1 MKNKLFIA
9 LLVITFSSVN
19 VYSQENFRNF
29 QNKEYVKIN
38 NEWKVLNVTDLQHYS
53 IENNLVT
60 IKFKQNTSTQEIQNY
75 IVQNNLTLIRKA
87 ITGWYDFQINGIT
100 DIFQKST
107 QLIGTSTSI
116 VDKLEIPTKGSYN
129 IIPNDTNQASQWHL
143 NKINAYGAW
152 NIEKGKPNVKVAI
165 LDSGTNWIHEDLGL
179 DTDSYQNINLN
190 SGEDAWSNPNNPATG
205 NGIDDD
211 GNGLIDDW
219 KGWNFDLNNNNS
231 QGTFYH
237 GTWVAGIVSAKT
249 NNNKGIAGISGGW
262 NNQGSKLLICN
273 VGQNFPNGL
282 VIDDAI
288 LYAGQMGVKV
298 IQLSLSVAPSTAIND
313 AITFAYNTY
322 GLVIVCASGNN
333 SSSSGVSYPASN
345 SLVFA
350 VGATTQSD
358 TRASFSNHGNNI
370 FVAAPGV
377 GIVSTGIAGGYTCS
391 GGTCADGTSFA
402 APIVSGIIALMYSVN
417 PCLTQTQVKQILKVT
432 SEKVG
437 GYNYNWNSSDLGHSR
452 ELGYGRVNAFL
463 AVQMAQS
470 MGLTTLDLMVKDGV
484 DDIGNQPNNITPY
497 MWAST
502 DIWIRNQ
509 PDGIDSHQNPE
520 YSATVPN
527 YAYVRVT
534 NKSCVT
540 STGTERLKFYWA
552 KAGTSLEWPASWNGQ
567 NYFPTPN
574 PSPLPNIKLGDEVG
588 TVTIPA
594 LSANQQTVLQI
605 PFIVPNPADYAFAGT
620 DQWHFCLLA
629 RIEAVNDPSNETN
642 GLYANVQNNN
652 NIAWKNVTIVDL
664 VANRTSGIIA
674 VGNPFDEPRTFVLEL
689 VKEDLETG
697 KPIYDEA
704 EVTIKMDETLFN
716 AWERGGKLA
725 QQLDSTQDETKK
737 VVTGNNVLLNNI
749 AFNANEI
756 GTLNL
761 NFNFLTQELTE
772 KSKFVYHV
780 IQKDALTG
788 EIIGG
793 ETYVIK
799 KQSRPTFIAD
809 AGGVKNVDKNEPI
822 TISASQISEPA
833 IYNWYDTEGNLIF
846 TGKDLTIATE
856 IATKYKLEV
865 IATADG
871 FKDYSEVEV
880 NLKPSILNVIYP
892 NPASENVNISYKLNE
907 VGSAYLMIIGGY
919 GTTGTSNNYILN
931 LNSSETNLNIS
942 NYANGFYTIALVC
955 NGQIVDA
962 KTLIKQ

>member
-1 MKNKLFIA
+1 MKNKLFTA
-9 LLVITFSSVN
+9 FLMMTFSAIN
-19 VYSQENFRNF
+19 VFSQENFRNF

-38 NEWKVLNVTDLQHYS
+38 NEWKVLNVTDLQHYP
-53 IENNLVT
+53 IESNLVT
-60 IKFKQNTSTQEIQNY
+60 IKFKQNISAQAIQNY
-75 IVQNNLTLIRKA
+75 ITQNNLTLLRKA
-87 ITGWYDFQINGIT
+87 ITGWYDFQINGTI

-107 QLIGTSTSI
+107 QLIGNNTSI

-143 NKINAYGAW
+143 TKINAYGAW
-152 NIEKGKPNVKVAI
+152 NIETGKPNVKVAI
-165 LDSGTNWIHEDLGL
+165 LDSGTNWAHEDLGL
-179 DTDSYQNINLN
+179 GTDSYQNINLN
-190 SGEDAWSNPNNPATG
+190 SGEDAWSNPNNPTTG

-231 QGTFYH
+231 QGTYFH
-237 GTWVAGIVSAKT
+237 GTWVAGVVGAKT
-249 NNNKGIAGISGGW
+249 NNNKGVAGISGGW
-262 NNQGSKLLICN
+262 NSQGSKLLICN
-273 VGQNFPNGL
+273 VGQNFPNGA

-298 IQLSLSVAPSTAIND
+298 VQLSLSVGQSTAIDD
-313 AITFAYNTY
+313 AIVYAYNNY
-322 GLVIVCASGNN
+322 GLNIVCAAGNN
-333 SSSSGVSYPASN
+333 SSSAGVSYPASHP
-345 SLVFA
+345 LVYA
-350 VGATTQSD
+350 IGATTQAD
-358 TRASFSNHGNNI
+358 ARASFSNYGTNV
-370 FVAAPGV
+370 FVSAPGV
-377 GIVSTGIAGGYTCS
+377 DIASTGIGGAYSCPPGIS
-391 GGTCADGTSFA
+391 NCDDGTSFA
-402 APIVSGIIALMYSVN
+402 APIVSGLIALMYSVN
-417 PCLTQTQVKQILKVT
+417 PCLTQAQVKQILKDT

-437 GYNYNWNSSDLGHSR
+437 GYNYNWNTADIGRSK

-470 MGLTTLDLMVKDGV
+470 MGLTTLDLMVKDGI
-484 DDIGNQPNNITPY
+484 DDIGIEPNNITPY

-509 PDGIDSHQNPE
+509 PDGIDTHQNPE
-520 YSATVPN
+520 YSATIPN
-527 YAYVRVT
+527 YAYVRIT

-540 STGTERLKFYWA
+540 STGTEQLKFYWA
-552 KAGTSLEWPASWNGQ
+552 KAGTSLEWPDTWDGNH
-567 NYFPTPN
+567 FF
-574 PSPLPNIKLGDEVG
+574 PSPNDTKKLGAPVG
-588 TVTIPA
+588 TITIPP
-594 LSANQQTVLQI
+594 LTANQQTVLQI
-605 PFIVPNPADYAFAGT
+605 PFIVPNPADYAFAGS

-629 RIEAVNDPSNETN
+629 RIEAVNDPTNETN

-704 EVTIKMDETLFN
+704 EVTLKMDATLFN
-716 AWERGGKLA
+716 AWNRGGKLA
-725 QQLDSTQDETKK
+725 QQLESTNDEKEK
-737 VVTGNNVLLNNI
+737 IVKGNNVLLNNI
-749 AFNANEI
+749 AFNANEM

-780 IQKDALTG
+780 IQKDKITG
-788 EIIGG
+788 KIIGG

-799 KQSRPTFIAD
+799 KQTRPAFVAD

-833 IYNWYDTEGNLIF
+833 IYNWYDTDGNLIF

-856 IATKYKLEV
+856 VATKYKLEV

-880 NLKPSILNVIYP
+880 NLKPSILNVISP
-892 NPASENVNISYKLNE
+892 NPASENVNISYKLNA

-942 NYANGFYTIALVC
+942 NYSNGFYTVALVC

>member
-1 MKNKLFIA
+1 MKNKIFKTLI
-9 LLVITFSSVN
+9 VITISCLN
-19 VYSQENFRNF
+19 VFAQENFRNF

-38 NEWKVLNVTDLQHYS
+38 NEWQVLNVSDLQHYA
-53 IENNLVT
+53 IETNVLS
-60 IKFKQNTSTQEIQNY
+60 IKFKTNVSEQNIQNY
-75 IVQNNLTLIRKA
+75 IQQNNLTFLRKA
-87 ITGWYDFQINGIT
+87 ITGWYDFQTNGVV

-107 QLIGTSTSI
+107 QLLDTSTSI
-116 VDKLEIPTKGSYN
+116 VEKLEIPTKGSYN

-143 NKINAYGAW
+143 TKINAYGAW
-152 NIEKGKPNVKVAI
+152 NIETGKPNVKIAI
-165 LDSGTNWIHEDLGL
+165 LDSGTNWVHEDLGL
-179 DTDSYQNINLN
+179 GTDNYQNIFLN
-190 SGEDAWSNPNNPATG
+190 SGEDAWTNPNNPATG

-211 GNGLIDDW
+211 GNGRIDDW
-219 KGWNFDLNNNNS
+219 KGWNFDLNTNNS
-231 QGTFYH
+231 RGIYYH

-262 NNQGSKLLICN
+262 NSQGSKLLICN
-273 VGQNFPNGL
+273 VGQNSPNGA

-298 IQLSLSVAPSTAIND
+298 VQLSLSVGQSTAIDD
-313 AITFAYNTY
+313 AITYAYNNY
-322 GLVIVCASGNN
+322 GVTIVCAAGNDYFDG
-333 SSSSGVSYPASN
+333 GVSYPASHP
-345 SLVFA
+345 LVLS
-350 VGATTQSD
+350 VGASNQLD
-358 TRASFSNHGNNI
+358 NMADFSNYGDNL
-370 FVAAPGV
+370 FVSAPGV
-377 GIVSTGIAGGYTCS
+377 DIISTGLS
-391 GGTCADGTSFA
+391 GTYNCTPLPDCNDGTSFA

-417 PCLTQTQVKQILKVT
+417 PCLTQAQVKQILKDT

-463 AVQMAQS
+463 AVQIAHS
-470 MGLTTLDLMVKDGV
+470 MGLSTLDLMVKDGV
-484 DDIGNQPNNITPY
+484 DDIGNEPNNITPY

-520 YSATVPN
+520 YSTTIPN

-534 NKSCVT
+534 NKSCVS
-540 STGTERLKFYWA
+540 STGNEQLTLYWA
-552 KAGTSLEWPASWNGQ
+552 KAGTSLEWPDTWDGNH
-567 NYFPTPN
+567 FF
-574 PSPLPNIKLGDEVG
+574 PSPNDTKKLGAPVA
-588 TVTIPA
+588 TVTIPV
-594 LSANQQTVLQI
+594 LQANQQTVLQI
-605 PFIVPNPADYAFAGT
+605 PFIVPNPADYAFAGA

-629 RIEAVNDPSNETN
+629 RIEAVNDPSDETTN
-642 GLYANVQNNN
+642 LYTNVQNNN

-664 VANRTSGIIA
+664 VANKTSGTIA
-674 VGNPFDEPRTFVLEL
+674 VGNPFDEPRTFILEL
-689 VKEDLETG
+689 VKENLETG

-704 EVTIKMDETLFN
+704 EVTIKMDNTLFN

-725 QQLDSTQDETKK
+725 QEVNETVDEKLK
-737 VVTGNNVLLNNI
+737 VVKGNNVLLNNI
-749 AFNANEI
+749 VFNANEM
-756 GTLNL
+756 GTLTL
-761 NFNFLTQELTE
+761 NFNFLTTELTE

-780 IQKDALTG
+780 IQKDAVTR

-799 KQSRPTFIAD
+799 KQTRPIFIAD

-833 IYNWYDTEGNLIF
+833 LYNWYDKDGNLIF
-846 TGKDLTIATE
+846 IGKDLTVATE
-856 IATKYKLEV
+856 VATKYKLEV

-880 NLKPSILNVIYP
+880 NLKPSVLGVITP
-892 NPASENVNISYKLNE
+892 NPATNNVTVSYKLNE

-919 GTTGTSNNYILN
+919 GTTGTSNNYILDVN
-931 LNSSETNLNIS
+931 NSETNINIS
-942 NYANGFYTIALVC
+942 NYQNGFYTVALVC